1 MKLIITGYNAA
12 PADKAAAAAYY
23 AKLLQIGEADGLGF
37 AWNGPQTPAE
47 LADVLALLPRS
58 WSITLND
65 IPATLRE
72 AADNPSFGLASP
84 DESGRRTAVEML
96 RQVRASIQAMNDRL
110 GRRVVLAV
118 EIHSAPATVL
128 RIVTPS
134 SPAFQRSLDEVA
146 ALDWDG
152 AALLVEHCDAYI
164 AGQTPAKGF
173 LTLADEIAVLSRLSG
188 SPIGLSLN
196 WGRSMIELRDPERVI
211 DHVTAASNA
220 SLLRALTFSG
230 ASEIAN
236 DFGDA
241 WADMHLPFAATDN
254 PAYQEPTSGMTADH
268 VRQVVPYIEDCLFLA
283 LKTNWPA
290 SRPEPLERAASIEA
304 NFATMIAALRS
315 K

>member
-12 PADKAAAAAYY
+12 PAEKAAAAAYY
-23 AKLLQIGEADGLGF
+23 AKLLQIGSADGLGF

-47 LADVLALLPRS
+47 LADVLADLPKS

-72 AADNPSFGLASP
+72 VTDNPSFGLASP
-84 DESGRRTAVEML
+84 DEPGRRAAVEML
-96 RQVRASIQAMNDRL
+96 RQIRASIKAMNDGL

-118 EIHSAPATVL
+118 EIHSAPGSVH
-128 RIVTPS
+128 RIVTPNS
-134 SPAFQRSLDEVA
+134 SAFQRSLDEAA

-164 AGQTPAKGF
+164 AGQKPAKGF
-173 LTLADEIAVLSRLSG
+173 LTLADEIGALSSLSG

-196 WGRSMIELRDPERVI
+196 WGRSMIELRDPRRVI
-211 DHVTAASNA
+211 DHVTAASDA
-220 SLLRALTFSG
+220 GLLRGLTFSG

-236 DFGDA
+236 DYGDA
-241 WADMHLPFAATDN
+241 WADIHLPFAATID
-254 PAYQEPTSGMTADH
+254 PAYREPTSGMTADH
-268 VRQVVPYIEDCLFLA
+268 VTQVVPYIEDCLFLA

-304 NFATMIAALRS
+304 NFMTMVAALRS